1 MKKTNRQ
8 LQKEQTR
15 ELLLQTAYE
24 LFSQQGIMKTRMSDI
39 ANAALVSHGT
49 VFAHFQTQEA
59 LIEEVIDN
67 CCYRIA
73 MRTHALAESCENM
86 EALLRAHLSGIME
99 YEKFYTRLI
108 VENQML
114 PPGARDSWIG
124 VQSAIS
130 FHFSQVC
137 ERDMDLR
144 EIIAHAGSDKDGH
157 IPAHM
162 LFNLWMGLVHYYLE
176 NGDLFAPE
184 GNVIR
189 RYQEVLIDSYIK
201 LLKRK

>member
-1 MKKTNRQ
+1 
-8 LQKEQTR
+8 
-15 ELLLQTAYE
+15 
-24 LFSQQGIMKTRMSDI
+24 MSDI
-39 ANAALVSHGT
+39 AHAAEVSHGT

-59 LIEEVIDN
+59 LIEEVVEN
-67 CCYRIA
+67 CCYQIA
-73 MRTHALAESCENM
+73 MRTHALADNCENI
-86 EALLRAHLSGIME
+86 EALLKAHLNGIME

-114 PPGARDSWIG
+114 PSGARDSWIG
-124 VQSAIS
+124 VQSAMS

-137 ERDMDLR
+137 DRDKDLR
-144 EIIAHAGSDKDGH
+144 AITAHGADKSGSAAAADAGTSGR

-184 GNVIR
+184 GNVLR
-189 RYQEVLIDSYIK
+189 RYQDMLIDSYIK